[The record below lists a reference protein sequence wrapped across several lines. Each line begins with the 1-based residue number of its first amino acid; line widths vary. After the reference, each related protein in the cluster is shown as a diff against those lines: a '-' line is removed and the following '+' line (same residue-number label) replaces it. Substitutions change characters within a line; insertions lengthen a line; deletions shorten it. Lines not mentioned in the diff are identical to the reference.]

1 MKKQIII
8 LIIIGLVVVGGGIL
22 LLTLANPETSR
33 NGDSSQVVDSAL
45 LVKGDSHMTGQTNAK
60 VTFVEFGDYQCPAC
74 ALVAPMIKNVLSEYK
89 DNKDVN
95 FVYRH
100 YPLPQHT
107 NAVPAAMAAEAAGE
121 QGKYWEMHDRLYEN
135 QKDWE
140 RLAKTNGEPTARRKL
155 GKH

>member
-60 VTFVEFGDYQCPAC
+60 VTFAQ
-74 ALVAPMIKNVLSEYK
+74 
-89 DNKDVN
+89 
-95 FVYRH
+95 
-100 YPLPQHT
+100 Q
-107 NAVPAAMAAEAAGE
+107 
-121 QGKYWEMHDRLYEN
+121 
-135 QKDWE
+135 
-140 RLAKTNGEPTARRKL
+140 RK
-155 GKH
+155 